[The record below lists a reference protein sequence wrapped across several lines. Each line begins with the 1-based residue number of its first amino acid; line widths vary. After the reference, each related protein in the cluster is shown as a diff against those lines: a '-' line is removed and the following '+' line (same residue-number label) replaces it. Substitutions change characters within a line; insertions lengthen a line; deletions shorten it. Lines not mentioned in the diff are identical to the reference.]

1 MFRRAPTL
9 ARAVRPTAT
18 TSSIRALS
26 STTSTAAPAL
36 AASNSNS
43 NSNVAFELDVK
54 RVGAEIRSRGFTS
67 PAQTGGMD
75 RDTIIRLLYSLG
87 NKHEVE
93 RYLRIFTQS
102 SKVDAG
108 GVLPEAKFAV
118 LKWVTYSAGSRC
130 GPDAMDGSC
139 HISSL

>member
-9 ARAVRPTAT
+9 ARAVRPTST
-18 TSSIRALS
+18 TSSSIRALS

-36 AASNSNS
+36 AASNS

-118 LKWVTYSAGSRC
+118 LKWVFHSAGF
-130 GPDAMDGSC
+130 
-139 HISSL
+139 SL